1 MRAPKTRVLAVLTA
15 ILAIAVITVS
25 AACASS
31 SQDQDAGGGAP
42 MAVAVDSP
50 KTAAAPEATPSP
62 ESAALSPTPSPS
74 STPAPSPTPQT
85 PTPAPSPETAE
96 PSPTPAP
103 APTPNPT
110 PTSSPTPETAAP
122 TETPTPAP
130 TAAPASASSPPP
142 APPDL
147 LALVPPNQIP
157 APALAGL
164 EGWINSPDLTLDDL
178 AGKTVLLDF
187 WTYTCVNCVR
197 TLPYLKDWHRKYA
210 GEGLAII
217 GVHTP
222 EFDFEKIPE
231 NVARAASDFGLEYP
245 IAQDNDYATWR
256 AYRVEAWPSKYIV
269 DGAGFV
275 RYYHRGEGAYADT
288 ERVIRYLLAE
298 SGRDLSD
305 ITPDS
310 APDPLPIAGS
320 RSADMETFQTRE
332 IYGGAL
338 RNIAYGG
345 AYILN
350 ENYYESARAAAD
362 YVEPDELRNHFI
374 ALHGRWFAAAE
385 SIDHARTT
393 AGYEDYIALRFFAN
407 EVNAVMGFDGGAPYA
422 FRVTLDGE
430 PVPQDAAGADLAYD
444 ANGESVVS
452 VDSPR
457 MYQLIRR
464 EEVASNRLTLSPKGD
479 RFSLFALTF
488 GAYPVPAR

>member
-1 MRAPKTRVLAVLTA
+1 M
-15 ILAIAVITVS
+15 
-25 AACASS
+25 
-31 SQDQDAGGGAP
+31 
-42 MAVAVDSP
+42 
-50 KTAAAPEATPSP
+50 
-62 ESAALSPTPSPS
+62 
-74 STPAPSPTPQT
+74 
-85 PTPAPSPETAE
+85 
-96 PSPTPAP
+96 
-103 APTPNPT
+103 
-110 PTSSPTPETAAP
+110 
-122 TETPTPAP
+122 P
-130 TAAPASASSPPP
+130 TAAPSSVSSPTP

-157 APALAGL
+157 APALVGL
-164 EGWINSPDLTLDDL
+164 DGWINSPDLTLGDL

-197 TLPYLKDWHRKYA
+197 TLPRLKDWHRKYA
-210 GEGLAII
+210 SEGLVII

-231 NVARAASDFGLEYP
+231 NVARAAFDFGLEYP
-245 IAQDNDYATWR
+245 IAQDNDYGTWR

-269 DGAGFV
+269 DAAGFV

-298 SGRDLSD
+298 SGRDLSG
-305 ITPDS
+305 IAPDS
-310 APDPLPIAGS
+310 APDPLPIAGA

-350 ENYYESARAAAD
+350 ENYYESARSAAD
-362 YVEPDELRNHFI
+362 YAEPDELRNHFI

-393 AGYEDYIALRFFAN
+393 DGYEDYIALRFFAN
-407 EVNAVMGFDGGAPYA
+407 EVNAVMGFDGGEPYT
-422 FRVTLDGE
+422 FRVTMDGE
-430 PVPQDAAGADLAYD
+430 PVPRDAAGADLAYD
-444 ANGESVVS
+444 ADGDSVVS

-457 MYQLIRR
+457 MHQLIRR
-464 EEVASNRLTLSPKGD
+464 EEVSSNRLELSPKDD

>member
-1 MRAPKTRVLAVLTA
+1 MPQNVLTA
-15 ILAIAVITVS
+15 ILAIAVIAAT

-31 SQDQDAGGGAP
+31 QDGDAGGAQI
-42 MAVAVDSP
+42 AVASP
-50 KTAAAPEATPSP
+50 TQAVASAPPTQTPAPSP
-62 ESAALSPTPSPS
+62 TAVPSQ
-74 STPAPSPTPQT
+74 TPAPSPTPTET
-85 PTPAPSPETAE
+85 PTPESAAPSPTQ
-96 PSPTPAP
+96 
-103 APTPNPT
+103 
-110 PTSSPTPETAAP
+110 
-122 TETPTPAP
+122 TPAP
-130 TAAPASASSPPP
+130 TAAPPETPTPTPPAAPASTSAPAP

-157 APALAGL
+157 APALVGL
-164 EGWINSPDLTLDDL
+164 DGWINSPDLTLDDL

-197 TLPYLKDWHRKYA
+197 TLPRLKDWHRKYA
-210 GEGLAII
+210 GEGLVII

-245 IAQDNDYATWR
+245 IAQDNDYGTWR

-269 DGAGFV
+269 DAAGFV

-288 ERVIRYLLAE
+288 ERVIRYLLGE

-305 ITPDS
+305 IAPDS
-310 APDPLPIAGS
+310 APDPLPIAGA

-362 YVEPDELRNHFI
+362 YAEPDELRNHFI

-393 AGYEDYIALRFFAN
+393 DGYEDYIALRFFAN
-407 EVNAVMGFDGGAPYA
+407 EVNAVMGFGGGEPYT
-422 FRVTLDGE
+422 FRVTMDGE
-430 PVPQDAAGADLAYD
+430 PVPRDAAGADLAYD
-444 ANGESVVS
+444 ANGDSVVS

-457 MYQLIRR
+457 MHQLIRR
-464 EEVASNRLTLSPKGD
+464 EEVSSNRLELSPKD
-479 RFSLFALTF
+479 ERFSLFALTF

>member
-1 MRAPKTRVLAVLTA
+1 M
-15 ILAIAVITVS
+15 
-25 AACASS
+25 
-31 SQDQDAGGGAP
+31 
-42 MAVAVDSP
+42 
-50 KTAAAPEATPSP
+50 
-62 ESAALSPTPSPS
+62 
-74 STPAPSPTPQT
+74 
-85 PTPAPSPETAE
+85 
-96 PSPTPAP
+96 
-103 APTPNPT
+103 
-110 PTSSPTPETAAP
+110 
-122 TETPTPAP
+122 
-130 TAAPASASSPPP
+130 
-142 APPDL
+142 

-157 APALAGL
+157 APALVGL
-164 EGWINSPDLTLDDL
+164 DGWINSPDLTLDDL

-197 TLPYLKDWHRKYA
+197 TLPRLKDWHRKYA
-210 GEGLAII
+210 GEGLVII

-245 IAQDNDYATWR
+245 IAQDNDFATWR

-269 DGAGFV
+269 DAAGFV

-298 SGRDLSD
+298 SGRDLSG
-305 ITPDS
+305 TAPDS
-310 APDPLPIAGS
+310 APDPLPIAGA

-362 YVEPDELRNHFI
+362 YTEPDELRNHFI
-374 ALHGRWFAAAE
+374 ALQGRWHAAAE

-393 AGYEDYIALRFFAN
+393 DGYEDYIALRFFAN
-407 EVNAVMGFDGGAPYA
+407 EVNAVMGFDDGAPYT

-430 PVPQDAAGADLAYD
+430 PVPRDDAGADLAYD
-444 ANGESVVS
+444 ANGDSVVG

-457 MYQLIRR
+457 MYRLIRR
-464 EEVASNRLTLSPKGD
+464 EAVSSSRLELSPKDD

-488 GAYPVPAR
+488 GAYPAP

>member
-1 MRAPKTRVLAVLTA
+1 M
-15 ILAIAVITVS
+15 
-25 AACASS
+25 
-31 SQDQDAGGGAP
+31 
-42 MAVAVDSP
+42 
-50 KTAAAPEATPSP
+50 
-62 ESAALSPTPSPS
+62 
-74 STPAPSPTPQT
+74 
-85 PTPAPSPETAE
+85 
-96 PSPTPAP
+96 
-103 APTPNPT
+103 
-110 PTSSPTPETAAP
+110 
-122 TETPTPAP
+122 
-130 TAAPASASSPPP
+130 
-142 APPDL
+142 
-147 LALVPPNQIP
+147 
-157 APALAGL
+157 
-164 EGWINSPDLTLDDL
+164 
-178 AGKTVLLDF
+178 
-187 WTYTCVNCVR
+187 
-197 TLPYLKDWHRKYA
+197 
-210 GEGLAII
+210 
-217 GVHTP
+217 
-222 EFDFEKIPE
+222 
-231 NVARAASDFGLEYP
+231 ARAASDFGLEYP

-269 DGAGFV
+269 DAAGFV

-310 APDPLPIAGS
+310 APDPLPIAGA
-320 RSADMETFQTRE
+320 RSSDMETFQTRE

-350 ENYYESARAAAD
+350 ENYYESARVAAD
-362 YVEPDELRNHFI
+362 YEEPGELRNHFI

-407 EVNAVMGFDGGAPYA
+407 EVNAVMGFDDGAPYA

-444 ANGESVVS
+444 DNGESVVS

-464 EEVASNRLTLSPKGD
+464 EEVASNRLALSPKDD

>member
-1 MRAPKTRVLAVLTA
+1 MPMPKTVLTA
-15 ILAIAVITVS
+15 ILAIAVITMS

-31 SQDQDAGGGAP
+31 SQDQDADGAP
-42 MAVAVDSP
+42 TAVAVDSP
-50 KTAAAPEATPSP
+50 KTAAASEIPTASPAPTPSP
-62 ESAALSPTPSPS
+62 ESAALSPTPV
-74 STPAPSPTPQT
+74 PSPTPT
-85 PTPAPSPETAE
+85 P
-96 PSPTPAP
+96 
-103 APTPNPT
+103 
-110 PTSSPTPETAAP
+110 SPTPETAAP
-122 TETPTPAP
+122 SPTPSPSQTPAPSP
-130 TAAPASASSPPP
+130 TAAPIQTPTPTPTAAP

-164 EGWINSPDLTLDDL
+164 DGWINSPALTLDDL

-210 GEGLAII
+210 GEGLVII

-231 NVARAASDFGLEYP
+231 NVERAASDFGLEYP
-245 IAQDNDYATWR
+245 IAQDNDFATWR

-269 DGAGFV
+269 DAAGFV

-310 APDPLPIAGS
+310 APDPLPIAGA

-362 YVEPDELRNHFI
+362 YVEPDALRNHFI

-393 AGYEDYIALRFFAN
+393 DGYEDYIALRFFAN
-407 EVNAVMGFDGGAPYA
+407 EVNAVMGFEGGAPYA

-464 EEVASNRLTLSPKGD
+464 AEVASNRLTLSPKDD

>member
-1 MRAPKTRVLAVLTA
+1 M
-15 ILAIAVITVS
+15 
-25 AACASS
+25 
-31 SQDQDAGGGAP
+31 
-42 MAVAVDSP
+42 
-50 KTAAAPEATPSP
+50 
-62 ESAALSPTPSPS
+62 
-74 STPAPSPTPQT
+74 
-85 PTPAPSPETAE
+85 
-96 PSPTPAP
+96 
-103 APTPNPT
+103 
-110 PTSSPTPETAAP
+110 
-122 TETPTPAP
+122 
-130 TAAPASASSPPP
+130 
-142 APPDL
+142 

-157 APALAGL
+157 APALVGL
-164 EGWINSPDLTLDDL
+164 DGWINSPDLTLDDL

-197 TLPYLKDWHRKYA
+197 TLPRLKDWHRKYA
-210 GEGLAII
+210 GEGLVII

-245 IAQDNDYATWR
+245 IAQDNDFATWR

-269 DGAGFV
+269 DAAGFV

-298 SGRDLSD
+298 SGRDLSG
-305 ITPDS
+305 IAPDS
-310 APDPLPIAGS
+310 APDPLPIAGA
-320 RSADMETFQTRE
+320 RAADMETFQTRE

-362 YVEPDELRNHFI
+362 YAEPDELRNHFI

-393 AGYEDYIALRFFAN
+393 DGYEDYIALRFFAN
-407 EVNAVMGFDGGAPYA
+407 EVNAVMGFDDGAPYT
-422 FRVTLDGE
+422 FRVTMDGE
-430 PVPQDAAGADLAYD
+430 PVPKDAAGADLAYD
-444 ANGESVVS
+444 ANGDSVVE

-464 EEVASNRLTLSPKGD
+464 EEVSSNRLELSPKDD